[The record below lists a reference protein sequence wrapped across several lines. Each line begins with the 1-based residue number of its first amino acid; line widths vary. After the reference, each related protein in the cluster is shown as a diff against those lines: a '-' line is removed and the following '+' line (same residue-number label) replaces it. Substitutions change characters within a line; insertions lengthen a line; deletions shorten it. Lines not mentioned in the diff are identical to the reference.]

1 MISRISSIGEC
12 NEYNEHNEYNEYN
25 EYKKWNPGFDY
36 VSELSNQVNN
46 SNQLRLADKISKVLL
61 EYNFDDW
68 PTSCYIQ
75 YNGTKSIFEPRRG
88 LGLGGG
94 VPQHLTRKKQCKQHL
109 AFLILQQN
117 GKNSDN
123 PSDKPRSFTQFL
135 KKMDNKTKAKFNI
148 SIDLQ
153 KGTFIDTNDNKTKLK
168 YETNTKGHTTGII
181 KTNEAI
187 ELKLLR
193 DHMTKLQSRIHV
205 LKQSA
210 TQIKVNSK
218 TAPQGFLSSMIS
230 SAASF
235 IGMSTNVIKME
246 WPSPLMTSESKELE
260 LAEVLKFSIIVK
272 HKKPIQKLPAS
283 MQKTIIQHGKRYG
296 FTKKQTYALRSQ
308 MLEIEMGQKAF
319 YAMTGN
325 TNLIEKAMASAFEL
339 VVEAGIIRMCPKARF
354 KTEEELRYEI
364 RLEQEEIDR
373 QYQEKQKKNIE
384 LGLPIDTYI
393 HSSFGRPTPDLTFD
407 PPIEINGHSIHWIDS
422 KNMYGASCFE
432 KKKWWFVKGLKKQ
445 SKKYDLAFGKGAFV
459 FSGGYCEAL
468 KTQVP
473 NSLFLDASI
482 FEKEMKCFELMQ
494 TRLRCAG
501 SQINSL

>member
-12 NEYNEHNEYNEYN
+12 NEYNEYNEYN
-25 EYKKWNPGFDY
+25 DYKKWNPGFDY

-75 YNGTKSIFEPRRG
+75 YNGTKSIFEP
-88 LGLGGG
+88 
-94 VPQHLTRKKQCKQHL
+94 QHLTRKKQCKQHL

-117 GKNSDN
+117 GKNSDNPSDN

-181 KTNEAI
+181 KTLSATMGNPNNEAI

-235 IGMSTNVIKME
+235 IGMNTNVIKME

-260 LAEVLKFSIIVK
+260 LAEALKFSIIVK